1 MDEAT
6 RFTTIEEIRE
16 TVSRTFDGSLGESA
30 CLIMTSVTDNGEE
43 QKASTAMYNCSLAR
57 VESAV
62 KSVTAAFASD
72 LVRSIYAE
80 KADDAATLVK
90 LALKIVEVSLMRSVT
105 EGLEVAGGQHEK
117 EEAEDGRS
125 DEA

>member
-6 RFTTIEEIRE
+6 KRE
-16 TVSRTFDGSLGESA
+16 AAASAAVLVRSVFDGSLGGSA

-62 KSVTAAFASD
+62 KSVTATFARD

-90 LALKIVEVSLMRSVT
+90 WRSR
-105 EGLEVAGGQHEK
+105 LW
-117 EEAEDGRS
+117 RS
-125 DEA
+125 A